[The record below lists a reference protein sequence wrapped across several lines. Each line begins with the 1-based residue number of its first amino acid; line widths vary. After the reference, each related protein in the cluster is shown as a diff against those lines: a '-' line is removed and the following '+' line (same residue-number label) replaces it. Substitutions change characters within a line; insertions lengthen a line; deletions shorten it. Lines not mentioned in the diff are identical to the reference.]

1 MQTGQRAILIGLF
14 TAAAFLFPIGSEAE
28 GLGKN
33 KNLETQSTTFDIES
47 SSEGIGADQQD
58 AVSEAANLVQQ
69 ERFDEAGKVLD
80 GVLAHFAKLMRDGKR
95 KYVSFRSDDDYKQF
109 VGEYQAGPGG
119 KAKPKITRVHDSF
132 AQALQLKAYIASSL
146 QNWDEATEYLDKK
159 ISYAPY
165 EAQPHLEKGYV
176 LNARGR
182 PAEGLESYKKAYE
195 LAQAHNAARQEQAA
209 ALRGMGSTL
218 IELGRLDEA
227 EDSYNKSLEIDPGNR
242 IALNELQYIRE
253 LKRKAPAR

>member
-1 MQTGQRAILIGLF
+1 MQTRQQAVWIAF
-14 TAAAFLFPIGSEAE
+14 FMAAALFFPVGSEAE

-33 KNLETQSTTFDIES
+33 KNLETQSTTFDIAS
-47 SSEGIGADQQD
+47 SSEGIGIDQQD
-58 AVSEAANLVQQ
+58 AVSKAAGLVQQ
-69 ERFDEAGKVLD
+69 ERYDEAEKVLD
-80 GVLAHFAKLMRDGKR
+80 GVLAHFAKLMRDGKS
-95 KYVSFRSDDDYKQF
+95 KYVSFRSDDDFKQY
-109 VGEYQAGPGG
+109 VAEYQKQGG
-119 KAKPKITRVHDSF
+119 KGKDKITRVHDSF

-146 QNWDEATEYLDKK
+146 QNWDEALEYLDKK

-182 PAEGLESYKKAYE
+182 PAEGLESYKMAYE
-195 LAQAHNAARQEQAA
+195 LATAHNAAKQERAA

-227 EDSYNKSLEIDPGNR
+227 EESYNKSLEIEPGNR
-242 IALNELQYIRE
+242 IALGELEYIRN
-253 LKRKAPAR
+253 LRAKGGR